1 MLRSWIPDACY
12 FTEPSHEYDP
22 FGDREWFADANLTQ
36 PADLEKLRA
45 GDDYVGYTRH
55 FHMEHYL
62 YAWRKLAIAVEQRKP
77 FLDSKSY
84 SLGHATHCAKQIAGE
99 LVAVAKKTWDP
110 DGIQTE
116 APIMFQTCVRLPWA
130 A

>member
-1 MLRSWIPDACY
+1 MVRGCELDTASG
-12 FTEPSHEYDP
+12 
-22 FGDREWFADANLTQ
+22 FGKAEGGRRLCGIYRAFPYGALFA
-36 PADLEKLRA
+36 P
-45 GDDYVGYTRH
+45 
-55 FHMEHYL
+55 
-62 YAWRKLAIAVEQRKP
+62 WRKLAIAVEQRKP

-116 APIMFQTCVRLPWA
+116 TPIMFQTCVRLPWA